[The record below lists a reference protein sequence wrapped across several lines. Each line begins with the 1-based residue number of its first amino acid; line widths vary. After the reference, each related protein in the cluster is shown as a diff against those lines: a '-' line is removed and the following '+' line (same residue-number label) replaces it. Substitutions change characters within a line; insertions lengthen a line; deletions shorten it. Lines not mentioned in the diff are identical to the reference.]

1 MPITPCFD
9 PTTGASGGPAGG
21 GSTTY
26 DVSPPAATTEATAS
40 GVGLSAKTFGAFT
53 GADAGS
59 IDGYTAR
66 TVNAAGSTAWSGTGL
81 GAYTPSGGADG
92 DAGVLAL
99 DATIGGTVVA
109 TALHDYSRAAAS
121 GASATEMGEV
131 SFVADM
137 TAGSKAT
144 TGAFTIYEADGTT
157 PKAVGEITTTG
168 TLTTNWTV
176 EWDTS
181 YGIRITGVEK
191 GSGSSGTVVVAITP
205 ASSVFSSVDWAT
217 DDIVAQAVY
226 GASAVPTSGAVWY
239 GMAPYGSLALTVN
252 DGRAIKGTNTAGTMS
267 WTTERWG
274 NYSTATVAA
283 LGTTTIPS
291 SAVYHQELRA
301 LTGRIKVGATDYIAP
316 GSWRTTAWDG
326 AGVGRMAVAADDDP
340 ATERYAASGG
350 FTLILAANNND
361 AANPCSTTLRKAKFW
376 RVDL

>member
-1 MPITPCFD
+1 MARSPSITGVIGG
-9 PTTGASGGPAGG
+9 GAS
-21 GSTTY
+21 TY
-26 DVSPPAATTEATAS
+26 DVAPPAATTEATAA
-40 GVGLSAKTFGAFT
+40 GVALSAKTFGSFT

-66 TVNAAGSTAWSGTGL
+66 TVNASGSTSWSGTGL

-99 DATIGGTVVA
+99 DATIGGVVVA

-131 SFVADM
+131 SFLTDM
-137 TAGSKAT
+137 TAGSKTT
-144 TGAFTIYEADGTT
+144 TGSFTIYEADGTT
-157 PKAVGEITTTG
+157 PKATGEITTSG
-168 TLTTNWTV
+168 TLTSNWTV

-191 GSGSSGTVVVAITP
+191 GGGSSGTVVVAITP
-205 ASSVFSSVDWAT
+205 AASVFAGVDWAT
-217 DDIVAQAVY
+217 DNIVAQSVY
-226 GASAVPTSGAVWY
+226 GASSAPTSGAVWY
-239 GMAPYGSLALTVN
+239 GMAPGGSLALTVN
-252 DGRAIKGTNTAGTMS
+252 DGRAIKATATAGAVA

-274 NYSTATVAA
+274 NYSSATVAA
-283 LGTTTIPS
+283 LGTTAIPS
-291 SAVYHQELRA
+291 SAVYHQELRS
-301 LTGRIKVGATDYIAP
+301 LTNRIKVGATDYIAP

-326 AGVGRMAVAADDDP
+326 VGVGRMAIAADDDP

-350 FTLILAANNND
+350 FALVIAANNND
-361 AANPCSTTLRKAKFW
+361 AANACSTTLRKAKFW

>member
-1 MPITPCFD
+1 MATYSSPWD
-9 PTTGASGGPAGG
+9 WYKASGG
-21 GSTTY
+21 GSAY

-40 GVGLSAKTFGAFT
+40 GVALSSHTFGSFT
-53 GADAGS
+53 GADAAL

-66 TVNAAGSTAWSGTGL
+66 TVNAAGSTSWSGTGL

-99 DATIGGTVVA
+99 DATIGGVVVA

-131 SFVADM
+131 SFLADM
-137 TAGSKAT
+137 TAGSKTT
-144 TGAFTIYEADGTT
+144 TGSFTIYEADGTT
-157 PKAVGEITTTG
+157 PKATGEITTSG
-168 TLTTNWTV
+168 TLIANWVV

-181 YGIRITGVEK
+181 YGIRIRDVKK
-191 GSGSSGTVVVAITP
+191 GGGSSGSVIVALTP
-205 ASSVFSSVDWAT
+205 ASSVFAGIDWAT

-226 GASAVPTSGAVWY
+226 GASAAPTSGAVWY
-239 GMAPYGSLALTVN
+239 GMAPGGSLSLVVN
-252 DGRAIKGTNTAGTMS
+252 DGRAIKATNTAGTMS

-274 NYSTATVAA
+274 NYNSATVAA
-283 LGTTTIPS
+283 LGTTAIPS

-301 LTGRIKVGATDYIAP
+301 LTNRIKVGATDYVGP

-326 AGVGRMAVAADDDP
+326 VGIGRMAIAADDDP

-350 FTLILAANNND
+350 FTLILATNNND
-361 AANPCSTTLRKAKFW
+361 AANACSTTLQKAKFW